1 MAQRYAAMLQRVGQ
15 LSAAEVSVDLCAK
28 VLLD

>member
-15 LSAAEVSVDLCAK
+15 LGAAEVSVELCAK